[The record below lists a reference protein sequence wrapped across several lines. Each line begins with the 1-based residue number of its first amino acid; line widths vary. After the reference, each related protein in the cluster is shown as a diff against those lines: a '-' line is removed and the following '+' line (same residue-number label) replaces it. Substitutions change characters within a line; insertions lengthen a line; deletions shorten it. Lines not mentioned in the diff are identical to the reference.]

1 MEKMKIIYIDPQSMR
16 NLSIYDYGVLS
27 EIQGDVTYI
36 CSKYYDH
43 LLLPKHI
50 QQKKYF
56 SYNQCNSNVTKLLS
70 YFWSSFMIFFY
81 ILFHRPDIIHVQWFR
96 VPQFDYSFYRLVKAL
111 LNVRLVFTAHNVLP
125 HNSGETYFGI
135 YNKTYQL
142 FDSVI
147 VHTAVTKEELVKKFK
162 LSSEKIQVIP
172 HGLLQ
177 MAYNEK
183 AYKNSEYEFEQ
194 RYATKGKMVFT
205 SLGEQSA
212 YKGIDLLS
220 QVWEESPELCQ
231 NEKLRLLI
239 IGKQNG
245 ISLDNIKGISNVVVE
260 DRKISNEE
268 FVYLLRHTDVYLL
281 PYRLISQSGA
291 LLTALN
297 ERVPVLV
304 SDVGGL
310 TDPLKIAEVGW
321 SVTPDDY
328 NSLKH
333 MLIHLSAHPNEVAKI
348 KNDENAWNTIANE
361 YGWEC
366 ISKATMEVYRHLF

>member
-1 MEKMKIIYIDPQSMR
+1 MKIIYIDPQSMR

-81 ILFHRPDIIHVQWFR
+81 IMFHRPDIIHVQWFR

-333 MLIHLSAHPNEVAKI
+333 MLIHLSTHPNEVAKI
-348 KNDENAWNTIANE
+348 KNDANAWNTIANE